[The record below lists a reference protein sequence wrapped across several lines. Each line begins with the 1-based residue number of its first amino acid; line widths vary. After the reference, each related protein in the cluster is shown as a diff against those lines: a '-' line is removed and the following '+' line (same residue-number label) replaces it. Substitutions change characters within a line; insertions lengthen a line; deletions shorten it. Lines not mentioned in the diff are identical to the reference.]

1 MADLEL
7 LDAVQ
12 KGPPKRIIHIISLLS
27 EDDEDLTNAMDQE
40 DAHGNNTFM
49 IAIKN
54 EFITSVDVGGAF
66 IENISRIN
74 HENKKGKTALALL
87 EKSKMDSVLKNALID
102 KIKRNGGKYKRK
114 SSTKKR
120 KSKSL
125 KHKKRRSSRK
135 H

>member
-1 MADLEL
+1 MADLDL

-12 KGPPKRIIHIISLLS
+12 NGPPKRIRQIIDLLS
-27 EDDEDLTNAMDQE
+27 EDDEDLTNAMNQE
-40 DAHGNNTFM
+40 DDDGNNTFM

-54 EFITSVDVGGAF
+54 GFINSVGVGGAF

-74 HENKKGKTALALL
+74 HKNKKGKTALALL
-87 EKSKMDSVLKNALID
+87 KKSNMDSVLKNALID
-102 KIKRNGGKYKRK
+102 KIKRNGGKPKRK

-120 KSKSL
+120 KSS
-125 KHKKRRSSRK
+125 KKRRSSRK